1 MQRLQSAEDTYRLAK
16 IQSGSRDQAPMAFF
30 LRFLSLLLLLGA
42 IAAGTVDSIVSVASS
57 KVILTS
63 FEQDWLALSP
73 DSLPLAKQ
81 WVEHYIHPEAWR
93 SGLAVII
100 AQPAFV
106 VLLGLSLLFWMIG
119 YRRPRPQA
127 LLV

>member
-1 MQRLQSAEDTYRLAK
+1 
-16 IQSGSRDQAPMAFF
+16 MAFF
-30 LRFLSLLLLLGA
+30 FRFFSLLLLLGA

-57 KVILTS
+57 KIVLTS
-63 FEQDWLALSP
+63 FEQDWLALHPNSI
-73 DSLPLAKQ
+73 PLAKQ
-81 WVEHYIHPEAWR
+81 WIEYYIHPEAWR
-93 SGLAVII
+93 SGIAIII